1 MPIYEFY
8 CPDCHT
14 LYSFYSRRIDTDTT
28 PPCPRGDDGGAHLL
42 ERQISLFAISRGRGD
57 DEDDGGDVLDNID
70 ESRLEQ
76 AMMAMSGEMES
87 VDEDDPRQAAR
98 MMRRLFDSTGL
109 RLSGGMEEAI
119 SRMEAGEDA
128 EQIEADMGDM
138 LEEEEPFAMK
148 PRKLL
153 NDLQRKYLPPKVDET
168 LYEL

>member
-8 CPDCHT
+8 CPDCHAI
-14 LYSFYSRRIDTDTT
+14 YSFYSRRINTDKT
-28 PPCPRGDDGGAHLL
+28 PSCPGDGSHGHHL
-42 ERQISLFAISRGRGD
+42 ERQVSLFSISRGRE
-57 DEDDGGDVLDNID
+57 EDDNGDMLDNID

-76 AMMAMSGEMES
+76 AMMAMSGEMENI
-87 VDEDDPRQAAR
+87 DENDPRQAAR

-119 SRMEAGEDA
+119 GRMEAGEDA

-148 PRKLL
+148 PRRMLD
-153 NDLQRKYLPPKVDET
+153 DLRRKYLPPRVDET

>member
-14 LYSFYSRRIDTDTT
+14 IYNFYSRRINTEKV
-28 PPCPRGDDGGAHLL
+28 PACPAAGGGHRL
-42 ERQISLFAISRGRGD
+42 ERQVSLFSISKGRK
-57 DEDDGGDVLDNID
+57 EDDGGDDMLDGID

-76 AMMAMSGEMES
+76 AMMAMSGEMENI
-87 VDEDDPRQAAR
+87 DENDPRQAAR

-109 RLSGGMEEAI
+109 KLSGGMEEAI

-128 EQIEADMGDM
+128 EQIEAEMGDL
-138 LEEEEPFAMK
+138 LEEEEPFAVK
-148 PRKLL
+148 PRRLL
-153 NDLQRKYLPPKVDET
+153 DDLRRRYLPPRVDET